1 MERDF
6 MGLAVKQEVLD
17 EPIDAAPVRSLPM
30 QWSFPNKVSA
40 LPQLLSF
47 QEEKPKTGFDSL
59 ASTGLVTITTTDSE
73 HKSYSDV
80 VQKNIVPENQNGVRY
95 TVTTY
100 PMKHLDTRTI
110 HHPVTSPTNLTV
122 LPAINTAV
130 HQSFVATAGQN
141 LICSVRTEPL
151 GGVLMS
157 NHVRAIP
164 SSSPVV
170 GTTDLRNASKISGA
184 PAQLTIFY
192 NGSVCVYD
200 NISPDKAQAIM
211 LLAGNGPPTTSSMT
225 VPAVPVQA
233 SVPKSSVLDGFV
245 VSQPYGATALRSIP
259 TAITSISVSQSAV
272 RSATINDTTASKPGG
287 ILVSSNKVESLKVAN
302 SQASTS
308 SHFLPSGT
316 VPQFR
321 RKSLARFLEKR
332 KERVINAMPYASKQN
347 PDCSTPGAG
356 SPTVS
361 MNSSGSC
368 PVPAV
373 K

>member
-30 QWSFPNKVSA
+30 HWSFPNKVSA

-73 HKSYSDV
+73 HKSYSGV
-80 VQKNIVPENQNGVRY
+80 V
-95 TVTTY
+95 
-100 PMKHLDTRTI
+100 
-110 HHPVTSPTNLTV
+110 
-122 LPAINTAV
+122 
-130 HQSFVATAGQN
+130 QN
-141 LICSVRTEPL
+141 LICSVSTQPL
-151 GGVLMS
+151 GGVLTS
-157 NHVRAIP
+157 NHVPAIP

-211 LLAGNGPPTTSSMT
+211 LLAGNGPPANSSIT

-245 VSQPYGATALRSIP
+245 VSQPYGTTALRSIP
-259 TAITSISVSQSAV
+259 TSITSISVSQSAV
-272 RSATINDTTASKPGG
+272 RSSTINDTTASKPGG
-287 ILVSSNKVESLKVAN
+287 VLVSSNKVEPLKVVN
-302 SQASTS
+302 SQAPAS
-308 SHFLPSGT
+308 SNFLPSGT

-332 KERVINAMPYASKQN
+332 KER
-347 PDCSTPGAG
+347 
-356 SPTVS
+356 
-361 MNSSGSC
+361 
-368 PVPAV
+368 
-373 K
+373 

>member
-59 ASTGLVTITTTDSE
+59 ALTGLVTITTTDSE
-73 HKSYSDV
+73 HKSYSGV

-95 TVTTY
+95 TVSTY

-122 LPAINTAV
+122 LPAINAAV

-141 LICSVRTEPL
+141 LICSVNTQPL
-151 GGVLMS
+151 GGVLTS
-157 NHVRAIP
+157 NHVPAMP

-170 GTTDLRNASKISGA
+170 GTTDLRNASKSSGA

-200 NISPDKAQAIM
+200 NISPDK
-211 LLAGNGPPTTSSMT
+211 
-225 VPAVPVQA
+225 
-233 SVPKSSVLDGFV
+233 
-245 VSQPYGATALRSIP
+245 PYGTTALRSIP
-259 TAITSISVSQSAV
+259 TSITSISVSQSAV
-272 RSATINDTTASKPGG
+272 RSASINDTTASKPGG
-287 ILVSSNKVESLKVAN
+287 VLVSSNKVEPLKVVN
-302 SQASTS
+302 SQAPAS
-308 SHFLPSGT
+308 SNFLPSGT

-332 KERVINAMPYASKQN
+332 KERVINAMPYATKQN
-347 PDCSTPGAG
+347 PDCSTTGAG
-356 SPTVS
+356 SPTLSV
-361 MNSSGSC
+361 NSSGSC

>member
-59 ASTGLVTITTTDSE
+59 ALTGLVTITTTDSE
-73 HKSYSDV
+73 HKSYSGV

-95 TVTTY
+95 TVSTY
-100 PMKHLDTRTI
+100 PMKHLDSRTI

-122 LPAINTAV
+122 LPAINAAV

-141 LICSVRTEPL
+141 LICSVNTQPL
-151 GGVLMS
+151 GGVLTS
-157 NHVRAIP
+157 NHVPAMP

-170 GTTDLRNASKISGA
+170 GTTDLRNASKSSGA

-211 LLAGNGPPTTSSMT
+211 LLAGNGPPATSSIT

-233 SVPKSSVLDGFV
+233 SMPKTSVLDGFV
-245 VSQPYGATALRSIP
+245 VSQPYGGL
-259 TAITSISVSQSAV
+259 
-272 RSATINDTTASKPGG
+272 
-287 ILVSSNKVESLKVAN
+287 LVSSNKVEPLKVVN
-302 SQASTS
+302 SQAPAS
-308 SHFLPSGT
+308 SNFLPSGT

-332 KERVINAMPYASKQN
+332 KERVINAMPYATKRN
-347 PDCSTPGAG
+347 PDCSTTGAG
-356 SPTVS
+356 SPTLSV
-361 MNSSGSC
+361 NSSGSC
-368 PVPAV
+368 LCQPSNDGRARLQ
-373 K
+373 

>member
-170 GTTDLRNASKISGA
+170 GTTDLRNSSKILGA